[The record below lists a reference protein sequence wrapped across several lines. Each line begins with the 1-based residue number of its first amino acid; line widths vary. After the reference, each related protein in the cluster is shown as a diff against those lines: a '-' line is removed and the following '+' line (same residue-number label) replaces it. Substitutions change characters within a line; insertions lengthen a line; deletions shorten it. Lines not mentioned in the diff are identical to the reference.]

1 MVRTVDTHSP
11 TSLILQDT
19 NSRLQ
24 TACWETVESTDI
36 NESGARRK
44 WITNKNIKLGDWPT
58 LLSSSEALMKLL
70 HAPNKFVLSPTNNQA
85 ATVKQIAVLPC
96 LIMEKHWVFLPEKN
110 FCCGSNL
117 LKVQNFEYI
126 SLHIHHLYTPTLFK
140 SLISLVIVKQVT
152 RRRIQKTEKRVSLSI
167 WLSSQYR

>member
-96 LIMEKHWVFLPEKN
+96 LIMEKHWECSCLRKTFVVGATFSKFKN
-110 FCCGSNL
+110 LS
-117 LKVQNFEYI
+117 
-126 SLHIHHLYTPTLFK
+126 T
-140 SLISLVIVKQVT
+140 
-152 RRRIQKTEKRVSLSI
+152 SLSI
-167 WLSSQYR
+167 FTTYTPQHCLKVFLV